1 MKKRDP
7 QTKQQLSLFVKE
19 LIGFALLF
27 AVLGI
32 VINFFIKGLRFKHV
46 TNVS

>member
-7 QTKQQLSLFVKE
+7 QSKQQLSLFVKE

-32 VINFFIKGLRFKHV
+32 VINFFFHQSIYK
-46 TNVS
+46 NID